1 MTLEQ
6 IKERLKSEE
15 YNFLK
20 KNGKLGSNVIL
31 LALGGSYAYGM
42 EKEGSDLDVSRSI
55 ICICQ
60 ILEKKSLRTEK
71 CFFPK
76 SAYIHLPDM
85 LAASSADWKIK
96 QPGS

>member
-42 EKEGSDLDVSRSI
+42 EKECSDLDVTLTFLQDRN
-55 ICICQ
+55 
-60 ILEKKSLRTEK
+60 
-71 CFFPK
+71 
-76 SAYIHLPDM
+76 
-85 LAASSADWKIK
+85 
-96 QPGS
+96 